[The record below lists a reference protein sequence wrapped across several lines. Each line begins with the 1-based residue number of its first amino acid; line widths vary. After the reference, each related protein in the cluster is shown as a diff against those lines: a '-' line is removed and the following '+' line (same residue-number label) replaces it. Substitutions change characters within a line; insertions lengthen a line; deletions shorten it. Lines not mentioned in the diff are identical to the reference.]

1 MTPKEMHRILDAEIT
16 KAKNSKVK
24 PERTNAT
31 IKAINA
37 KLSYARFQFQAMR
50 ASGVTQDMGG
60 LINTRPAIE
69 GKSRRVSEPKKT
81 NILPLKK
88 KSA

>member
-16 KAKNSKVK
+16 KAKSSKVK

-50 ASGVTQDMGG
+50 ATGVTQDMGG

-69 GKSRRVSEPKKT
+69 GKSRRVEEKKPRLT
-81 NILPLKK
+81 VVKGKK
-88 KSA
+88 AA